1 MKIKKWNT
9 GFSKIKIYWDSQNL
23 GGQIGPILESVFFV
37 SNHLISKVSVQS
49 VWVQIIWVFLH
60 TLPVVLPS
68 KIGFFSWLVL
78 IIFKANKNIRTQISN
93 NPANVPPIIGPN
105 WDKDTGWFLKTFSKS
120 MWSDW
125 LQSLIPNWFWA
136 LK

>member
-1 MKIKKWNT
+1 M
-9 GFSKIKIYWDSQNL
+9 GD
-23 GGQIGPILESVFFV
+23 LESKNPRKVRLGSGVF
-37 SNHLISKVSVQS
+37 
-49 VWVQIIWVFLH
+49 WVFLH

-93 NPANVPPIIGPN
+93 NPARVPPIIGPN

-125 LQSLIPNWFWA
+125 LQSLIPNRFCA
-136 LK
+136 LKLIIKNTFVNTKKILKLSDL

>member
-1 MKIKKWNT
+1 M
-9 GFSKIKIYWDSQNL
+9 GFSGSRIRKLSKS
-23 GGQIGPILESVFFV
+23 SVGFRIF
-37 SNHLISKVSVQS
+37 
-49 VWVQIIWVFLH
+49 WVFLH

-93 NPANVPPIIGPN
+93 NPARVPPIIGPN

-120 MWSDW
+120 IWSDW
-125 LQSLIPNWFWA
+125 LHSLIPNRFCA
-136 LK
+136 LKLIIKVTFVVLIGVKLMQCRIALVYMTYFSKAL